1 MKELKKKILIMAFAL
16 IFVAMLAA
24 PVLAAPATKIEGV
37 TLTEVTT
44 PVRMTHPGYPRIG
57 GGIMHSKGNT
67 TNTAM
72 LTIPGF
78 FPDGSDLILTG
89 TWFSEWNS
97 KACIRDLPDPEAKAM
112 PKGRVWLTVTGGTF
126 EGNIYRT
133 ITGLPISGSSTT
145 YTRIV
150 LHGTGDY
157 LGWTVKLIDGEGSIL
172 IPK

>member
-1 MKELKKKILIMAFAL
+1 MKKKVLGIVLTVFFL
-16 IFVAMLAA
+16 AMLAV

-37 TLTEVTT
+37 TLTDVTI
-44 PVRMTHPGYPRIG
+44 PARMTHPGYPRVG

-67 TNTAM
+67 SNTAM

-78 FPDGSDLILTG
+78 FANGDDLVLTG
-89 TWFSEWNS
+89 AWFSEWNS
-97 KACIRDLPDPEAKAM
+97 KACVRDLPDPEAKAT

-126 EGNIYRT
+126 EGYIYRT

-145 YTRIV
+145 YTRMV
-150 LHGTGDY
+150 LHGTGDF
-157 LGWTVKLIDGEGSIL
+157 LGWTVKLVDGEGSII